1 MLSSRL
7 VSLMSVSCVR
17 HLLLSLLSSSLGA
30 SRLRSCCLVLVSFPR
45 ALEILAS
52 RMVGASVAFVLQPSS
67 SSSSSFCAFRANLS
81 CCSMSKWRYIPSVLR
96 IEFRVAEMLTI

>member
-1 MLSSRL
+1 MLSSHL
-7 VSLMSVSCVR
+7 VSSSVSFV
-17 HLLLSLLSSSLGA
+17 LLSSSSSSSLGA
-30 SRLRSCCLVLVSFPR
+30 SYLKRSCCLVLVSFPR
-45 ALEILAS
+45 VLEILAS